1 MLKAMKQYCYCLI
14 SARFVRLAL
23 CSAVVGF
30 CCGLSAGAASLGSLT
45 DIPEPPPP
53 ADSTRGDSLVPI
65 SRFTFADNPRATLYG
80 DRARAETRLDP
91 TRSVIVGAA
100 YLGAFTWL
108 HLTMKNAWWESSS
121 SFKLK
126 NDWDDVLQVDKAG
139 HFFAAYTESYAFS
152 EGLMAAGVGWD
163 AATTWGTALGLLYQS
178 YVEIEDGFSDGW
190 GFSPSD
196 MGANIL
202 GCGFFLGQHYIPALQ
217 NFTPKYLYVP
227 PSWID
232 VPSISTTWIDN
243 YNSSS
248 FWLGIN
254 VSNLLSIPSSSV
266 WPSWLQVAVGY
277 GVNIESE
284 SVRSRRFIIALD
296 YDLVKLLPS
305 GGHVWNWL
313 RQTLNFIKLP
323 APAIEFSPRPRFR
336 LLFPF

>member
-1 MLKAMKQYCYCLI
+1 MDDI
-14 SARFVRLAL
+14 FVRLAL
-23 CSAVVGF
+23 CVLLVSVCCSPVASASSPELAVETPT
-30 CCGLSAGAASLGSLT
+30 S
-45 DIPEPPPP
+45 IPAPNPV
-53 ADSTRGDSLVPI
+53 DSIPRDSLVPV
-65 SRFTFADNPRATLYG
+65 SRFLYADNPRATLYG

-91 TRSVIVGAA
+91 TRSVIVGGA
-100 YLGAFTWL
+100 YLGAFAWL
-108 HLTMKNAWWESSS
+108 HVTMKNAWWESSS
-121 SFKLK
+121 TFKLK

-139 HFFAAYTESYAFS
+139 HAYAGYMESYAFS

-163 AATTWGTALGLLYQS
+163 AATNWGTALGLFYQT
-178 YVEIEDGFSDGW
+178 YVEIEDGFANGW

-196 MGANIL
+196 MGANIF
-202 GCGFFLGQHYIPALQ
+202 GCGLFLGQHYVPFLQ

-248 FWLGIN
+248 FWMAIN
-254 VSNLLSIPSSSV
+254 IGNLLPQSARGY

-277 GVNIESE
+277 GVSIESD

-296 YDLVKLLPS
+296 YDLVKLLPD

-323 APAIEFSPRPRFR
+323 APAIEFSPGPRFR
-336 LLFPF
+336 WLFPF